1 MVFCLKDGGRR
12 PAVCATVG
20 ALVLAASISGCS
32 SSTGGEPP
40 CFPPAYS
47 LTPTTAAPGQ
57 SVTVAA
63 PDAGCNPR
71 YGKNARIQVS
81 VTDATGVEVVNTTSA
96 MNDTGGFTY
105 TFVVP
110 ARTAAGDAAVT
121 AVPYNIDWCDDTG
134 RNNRVAGAAD
144 VRLERVSCV
153 VPMKPLTVTR

>member
-1 MVFCLKDGGRR
+1 MALHWKDRGRR
-12 PAVCATVG
+12 SAISATVG
-20 ALVLAASISGCS
+20 ALALLASIPGCA
-32 SSTGGEPP
+32 SSTDGEPP

-63 PDAGCNPR
+63 PDADCNPR

-81 VTDATGVEVVNTTSA
+81 VTDATGVEVVNTTAA

-110 ARTAAGDAAVT
+110 ARTAVGDAVVT
-121 AVPYNIDWCDDTG
+121 AMPYNVDWCDDTG
-134 RNNRVAGAAD
+134 RNNRVAGAGEVGFA
-144 VRLERVSCV
+144 LVSCAA
-153 VPMKPLTVTR
+153 PMKPLTVTR

>member
-1 MVFCLKDGGRR
+1 MFPARLFADPHDGRTGAKRDGG
-12 PAVCATVG
+12 
-20 ALVLAASISGCS
+20 S
-32 SSTGGEPP
+32 
-40 CFPPAYS
+40 
-47 LTPTTAAPGQ
+47 
-57 SVTVAA
+57 